1 VVQDD
6 GGSELSWLS
15 LISDPLSVALQQ
27 AAHADVIVAVV
38 GITSQLEGEELPVK
52 VPGFSGGDRT
62 SLDLPRDEEDLLK
75 ALKKTGKPL
84 VVVLMNG
91 SALSVNWANENADAI
106 LESWYSGEEGGTA
119 IAQTL
124 AGVNNP
130 AGRLPV
136 TFYKGVEQL
145 PSFDDYSME
154 NRTYRYFKGQPL
166 YPFGYGLSYS
176 TFQYSNLKLSTAE
189 LHEGEPLAV
198 DVDVSNTSDRDGD
211 EVVQVYLTFPKVSG
225 APRAALAGFSRVHV
239 AKGEMRHVQIS
250 LSPRDLSMVNEAGI
264 RLTAPGDYRV
274 SVGGGQPG
282 TGAPTVDAA
291 FVIRREH
298 ILPE

>member
-1 VVQDD
+1 
-6 GGSELSWLS
+6 
-15 LISDPLSVALQQ
+15 
-27 AAHADVIVAVV
+27 
-38 GITSQLEGEELPVK
+38 VK

-62 SLDLPRDEEDLLK
+62 SLDLPKDEEDLLK
-75 ALKKTGKPL
+75 ALKGTGKPL
-84 VVVLMNG
+84 VVVLTNG
-91 SALSVNWANENADAI
+91 SALSVNWANESADAI

-124 AGVNNP
+124 AGANNP

-176 TFQYSNLKLSTAE
+176 RFQYSNLKLSNAE
-189 LHEGEPLAV
+189 LHEGDPLSV
-198 DVDVSNTSDRDGD
+198 DVDVSNSSDRDGD
-211 EVVQVYLTFPKVSG
+211 EVVQVYLTFPRLSR
-225 APRAALAGFSRVHV
+225 APRAALVGFTRVHI
-239 AKGEMRHVQIS
+239 AKGETRHVQIS
-250 LSPRDLSMVNEAGI
+250 LSQRDLSIVNEAGV

-282 TGAPTVDAA
+282 TGAPTVDAP